1 MLLLIDFIIY
11 NYLVSSSRAMTVT
24 PLHLKTRS
32 CKAASPEFEFS
43 FHQFFFTRMLVFF
56 QKMLSTYFYTEI
68 AFVPTI
74 FALTEVSFPHRK
86 IKSRD
91 EPDL

>member
-1 MLLLIDFIIY
+1 
-11 NYLVSSSRAMTVT
+11 MTVT

-43 FHQFFFTRMLVFF
+43 FHQFFFTRVLVFF